1 MNAADR
7 ATIGEATHDELGVAV
22 ALLHTQLIEHAIAV
36 PPEVL
41 AAGVRGLADNREFG
55 RVLVARLGD
64 RVVGVAVLSFLWTLE
79 HGGAAGWLDELY
91 VEPAARD
98 RGIGEQ
104 LARAAIEAADAA
116 GCLAL
121 DLEVEPG
128 HETAVRLYERLGF
141 RRHRRERWVC
151 SLAAAAKGSHAT
163 SYSRDH
169 RPFASFDHL
178 SLGVNDLAR
187 SKAFYDAA
195 LAPLGLVPHEQIP
208 GEVAYGPPGEP
219 PEQGFGFYVGFEDP
233 DAKRRVEPAAGVHV
247 AFRAPDREAVRRF
260 HAAGLAAG
268 GSDLGAPGVRPRY
281 HTDYYGGFLA
291 DPDGHHIEAVC
302 HAPERF

>member
-1 MNAADR
+1 MSAADR
-7 ATIGEATHDELGVAV
+7 VAIGEVTQDELGATV
-22 ALLHTQLIEHAIAV
+22 ALLHTQLTEHAIAV
-36 PPEVL
+36 PLALL
-41 AAGVRGLADNREFG
+41 AAGVRGLAGNREFG
-55 RVLVARLGD
+55 RVLVARLAD

-79 HGGAAGWLDELY
+79 HGGAAAWLDELY
-91 VEPAARD
+91 VEPAVRN

-104 LARAAIEAADAA
+104 LTRAAIEAAAAA

-121 DLEVEPG
+121 DLEVDPG
-128 HETAVRLYERLGF
+128 RETAVRLYERLGF
-141 RRHRRERWVC
+141 RRHQRERWVR
-151 SLAAAAKGSHAT
+151 SLAAAATGSHAT

-195 LAPLGLVPHEQIP
+195 LAPLGIVPHEQIP

-219 PEQGFGFYVGFEDP
+219 PEQGFAFYIGFEDP

-268 GSDLGAPGVRPRY
+268 GSDLGAPGLRPRY
-281 HTDYYGGFLA
+281 RA
-291 DPDGHHIEAVC
+291 DCTGL
-302 HAPERF
+302 RG